1 MLGHLSCRL
10 ICPAT
15 IVVALIFSSQ
25 IAAQSG
31 VTEVHT
37 TASAN
42 ISVPLQLDK
51 SEDMSFGL
59 IAANNGGEVTLNF
72 DGTRE
77 ITSGDV
83 AFVPGHTGDVHAA
96 SFEAKGH
103 PHSDVQILF
112 PSTMEISN
120 GSETMT
126 LTLLSSVGTSANLFD
141 NPPANRL
148 FFEMGAVLEIGSDQA
163 PGEYEGTF
171 NISVVYE

>member
-1 MLGHLSCRL
+1 MLVQLPYRF
-10 ICPAT
+10 ICPAIIAIT
-15 IVVALIFSSQ
+15 FLFSNQ

-31 VTEVHT
+31 VIEVHT
-37 TASAN
+37 TAFARV
-42 ISVPLQLDK
+42 SVPLQLDK
-51 SEDMSFGL
+51 SSDMGFGL

-77 ITSGDV
+77 VTSGDV
-83 AFVPGHTGDVHAA
+83 AFIPGQTGDVHAA
-96 SFEAKGH
+96 AFEAKGH

-112 PSTMEISN
+112 PTTMEISN
-120 GSETMT
+120 GSETMS

-148 FFEMGAVLEIGSDQA
+148 FFEMGAVLEIGPDQE

-171 NISVVYE
+171 SISVVYE